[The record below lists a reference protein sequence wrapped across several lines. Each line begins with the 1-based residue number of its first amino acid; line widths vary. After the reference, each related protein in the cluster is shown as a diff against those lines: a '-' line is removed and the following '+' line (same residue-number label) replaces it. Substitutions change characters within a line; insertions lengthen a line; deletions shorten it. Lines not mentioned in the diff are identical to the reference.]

1 MKTALGIMSQSSEA
15 EKGQS
20 MTHNLLLICES
31 RIPQVSGSIFVS
43 ERLSGLEC
51 GGESMISFKSPFYSL
66 EETMTKLDGVLKGRD
81 ITLLTKV

>member
-20 MTHNLLLICES
+20 MAHNLLLICKS

-51 GGESMISFKSPFYSL
+51 GGESN
-66 EETMTKLDGVLKGRD
+66 D
-81 ITLLTKV
+81 